1 MHIIVLLFA
10 VMSYSILFNKCIRVL
25 FCLFV
30 LPIGLSAKSY
40 FIDTLGNDA
49 QAGNSPA
56 LAWKTL
62 EKVNGFWFAAGD
74 SVKFKCGQSWRGNIK
89 GKGGSAGQYIVFTSY
104 GLGAKPLILG
114 SVNKNKS
121 SDWVNDS
128 INVWRTT
135 VTFDSDIGNIILSAN
150 GRTSM
155 GHKKWAKVDLKAQG
169 DFWYD
174 RSNTKT
180 LMVYA
185 AQNPAELYSDME
197 CAINTYMVTFAGQQY
212 MVVENLEF
220 KYGGSY
226 CIKGSTASHLIFQ
239 NLKITYMGGGDVD
252 HAQKYS
258 PSRNIRWGNAIEF
271 NGNSH
276 DMIVRNNEIGEMYDC
291 AVGCEMFVDHAS
303 MYNIYFYNNIIY
315 NSGLASLDF
324 WGYDNSN
331 TSTYNNIHF
340 ENNTC
345 YDAGAGWGYEERPDK
360 HGAHV
365 DLSFTNIANTEIYF
379 RNNIFYSSSAAGKNY
394 PTYLIY
400 KYNTDVAALTL
411 NYNAVFTEKETQL
424 LAVLYTN
431 DSIVD
436 PYIVFTSGKSDV
448 LNFKSLSGKDAN
460 SIYGDPVF
468 VDAAQRDFHLSENSS
483 SIDAGTSVDV
493 LFDFDNNARPSDN
506 AFDLGA
512 YERQL
517 PLSAALLEEGEAVN
531 FIYPNPTSGLFS
543 IVGISDAAE
552 RIEVFNVLG
561 EKVSEFL
568 VQKNLNYSLIGQSS
582 GVYFVKAIASS
593 GKFTLH
599 RLLLQ

>member
-1 MHIIVLLFA
+1 
-10 VMSYSILFNKCIRVL
+10 MSYSILFNKCIRVL

-89 GKGGSAGQYIVFTSY
+89 GKGGSAGQYIFFTSY

-128 INVWRTT
+128 TNVWRTT

-150 GRTSM
+150 GSTSM

-276 DMIVRNNEIGEMYDC
+276 DMIVRNNVIGEMYDC